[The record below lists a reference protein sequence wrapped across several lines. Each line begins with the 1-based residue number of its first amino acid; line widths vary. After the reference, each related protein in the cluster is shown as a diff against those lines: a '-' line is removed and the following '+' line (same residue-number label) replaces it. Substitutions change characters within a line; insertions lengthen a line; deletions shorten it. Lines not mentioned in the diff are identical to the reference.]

1 MNIADNLDRAARQFP
16 AKPAIIA
23 GDRQLTYG
31 QLRQAVDRVASG
43 LVARGIGVGDRVAL
57 LLPNIPEFGIAY
69 FAAQKV
75 GAIAVAVNVML
86 TRDELRYIVD
96 DSGARL
102 LFTTADLLPATA
114 GLPGKTLG
122 PEQVIICEG
131 DAPGYEQLDQLG
143 DASSLSFTP
152 VQLDPST
159 PAAILY
165 TSGTTG
171 RQKGATLSHGNVVAN
186 IAQVLCY
193 QRTTPGDRMLLF
205 LPLFHCFGQNFIMN
219 SGLTAGATLILH
231 RRFELNEIV
240 DSIERNRVTMFFAVP
255 AVYITVLN
263 AGIAPDRLASVRYC
277 FSAAASMPLEVAER
291 WKATYGH
298 SVYEG
303 YGLTEAAPHCFYNHV
318 WAHRPGSVGTPL
330 PMVDVQIVNP
340 EAGDEPLP
348 AGSWG
353 EICLRGPNVMLGYWN
368 RPAETAETLR
378 NGWLHTG
385 DIGYL
390 DDDGYLYI
398 VDRTKDMINAAGF
411 KIWPREVEEVLYQ
424 HPAVHE
430 CAVVGVPDPLKG
442 EAARA
447 YLVLRPGATTN
458 VEAMEAFCREHLA
471 AYKVPHQYE
480 FVTDIPKGPS
490 GKVLKRVLREQAAA
504 SSVAPSMT
512 ASS

>member
-1 MNIADNLDRAARQFP
+1 MNIAESLDRAARQFP
-16 AKPAIIA
+16 DKPAIIA
-23 GDRQLTYG
+23 GNRQLNYR
-31 QLRQAVDRVASG
+31 QLRKQVDG
-43 LVARGIGVGDRVAL
+43 VARGLVDRGIRVGDRLAL
-57 LLPNIPEFGIAY
+57 FLPNIPEFAIVY
-69 FAAQKV
+69 YAAQKI
-75 GAIAVAVNVML
+75 GAVAVAVNVML
-86 TRDELRYIVD
+86 TRDELRYIVE

-102 LFTTADLLPATA
+102 LFTTADLLPATK
-114 GLPGKTLG
+114 GLA

-131 DAPGYEQLDQLG
+131 EAAGYTRFAELGSDSPGAFAPLPLDQM
-143 DASSLSFTP
+143 
-152 VQLDPST
+152 T

-186 IAQVLCY
+186 VTQVLCC
-193 QRTTPGDRMLLF
+193 QPTAPEDRLLLF

-231 RRFELNEIV
+231 RRFELDEIV
-240 DSIERNRVTMFFAVP
+240 DSIERNRVTMLFAVP
-255 AVYITVLN
+255 TVYITLLN
-263 AGIAPDRLASVRYC
+263 AGVAPERLSSVRYC

-291 WKATYGH
+291 WKAIYGH
-298 SVYEG
+298 SIYEG
-303 YGLTEAAPHCFYNHV
+303 YGLTEASPHSFYNHV

-330 PMVDVQIVNP
+330 PMVDVQIVDP
-340 EAGDEPLP
+340 DAGDQPLP

-368 RPAETAETLR
+368 RPEETAETLR

-390 DDDGYLYI
+390 DQDGYLYI

-430 CAVVGVPDPLKG
+430 CAVIGVPDPLKG
-442 EAARA
+442 EAAKA
-447 YLVLRPGATTN
+447 CIVLRPGVITTP
-458 VEAMEAFCREHLA
+458 EEIEAFCRERLA
-471 AYKVPHQYE
+471 SYKVPHQYE
-480 FVTDIPKGPS
+480 FLTEIPKGPS
-490 GKVLKRVLREQAAA
+490 GKVLKRVLREQA
-504 SSVAPSMT
+504 VRAPT
-512 ASS
+512 ATV